1 MTSNEGGPGSQNLI
15 ESTAAKPSIV
25 VLDPLKLRRSCIAHI
40 LAEWSR
46 SEGLT
51 INSVARVTPGSP
63 PDINRNCRL
72 FVISVG
78 GKSVT
83 DADVNHNIQVAK
95 VLFPEVPILI
105 VSDLDDQSE
114 VFEAFRL
121 GAKGY
126 IPTSLDPKIALRAC
140 TFILGGG
147 SYFPPSALAATNES
161 ESDHGTFAGH
171 AVIAANPATTL
182 PLDTGDWPAP
192 PAAPQPVARGMI
204 TRTRVVAAAQ
214 SPEPSA
220 PAPAPSGAEVAA
232 GQSGMVLTER
242 QGQVANLLK
251 DGLPNKLIARHL
263 GMTEATV
270 KVHVRQIMRKLGVHN
285 RTQVALSM
293 SSLDAAP
300 GSQTGGVDL

>member
-1 MTSNEGGPGSQNLI
+1 MTSEDGGARSHNPV
-15 ESTAAKPSIV
+15 ETTAAGPSIV

-40 LAEWSR
+40 LKEWCR
-46 SEGLT
+46 TEGLT
-51 INSVARVTPGSP
+51 INSVARVSPGSP
-63 PDINRNCRL
+63 SEINRNCRL
-72 FVISVG
+72 FIISVG

-83 DADVNHNIQVAK
+83 DADVNHNIQAAK

-105 VSDLDDQSE
+105 VSDLDEQSE

-147 SYFPPSALAATNES
+147 SYFPPSALGAARKS
-161 ESDHGTFAGH
+161 ETDHDVFVGAGTI
-171 AVIAANPATTL
+171 AVRQRRVQF
-182 PLDTGDWPAP
+182 P
-192 PAAPQPVARGMI
+192 PAEDWSDDNQTVPQATETPMHPPVPAEP
-204 TRTRVVAAAQ
+204 AS
-214 SPEPSA
+214 SP
-220 PAPAPSGAEVAA
+220 A
-232 GQSGMVLTER
+232 GQSGTALTER

-270 KVHVRQIMRKLGVHN
+270 KVHVRQIMRKLGVNN

-293 SSLDAAP
+293 SSLSVAQRSP
-300 GSQTGGVDL
+300 GGSVDL

>member
-1 MTSNEGGPGSQNLI
+1 MTSNDGGPGSQNLI
-15 ESTAAKPSIV
+15 DSTAAKPSIV

-63 PDINRNCRL
+63 GDINRNCRL

-105 VSDLDDQSE
+105 VSDLDEQSE

-161 ESDHGTFAGH
+161 DSDHDRFAGH
-171 AVIAANPATTL
+171 AVIAASPASPL

-192 PAAPQPVARGMI
+192 RPIARGMI
-204 TRTRVVAAAQ
+204 ARTRVVAAAQ
-214 SPEPSA
+214 SPEPTASA
-220 PAPAPSGAEVAA
+220 PASSDAEVAA
-232 GQSGMVLTER
+232 GQPGMVLTER

-270 KVHVRQIMRKLGVHN
+270 KVHVRQIMRKLGVQN

-293 SSLDAAP
+293 SSLAAAP